1 MELVLIWMTGAFLV
15 GQTFRIISL
24 PPLVG
29 FILSGYLFTIIGM
42 SDDIGLLE
50 LPAEIGVELLLFS
63 IGLKIR
69 PSAFLNRYLIAV
81 VLIHTLFIT
90 VLFFLLSGINIPLE
104 EKIIICIALSF
115 SSTVIATKSLE
126 SRKELTS
133 FHGRLSVLIIIFQDI
148 IALAL
153 LGYMQSSS
161 LSISTLYLLILPV
174 FIPVIKFVLS
184 RIEDDEELLLLAT
197 ILISLFLGSYLFKYF
212 GLTGEIGALVMG
224 ILLSGYNSA
233 EKLSEKIWSL
243 REILLLAFF
252 ISIGMQITITND
264 AIGIFLILMSLLL
277 IKSIILFSL
286 LISFKLRSYTSFLM
300 IISLSTFSE
309 FSLIVMSILTK
320 QAAIDD
326 GIISAIILSVSISFI
341 IAAILN
347 KHAHRLYELC
357 EKYLI
362 KIERKTHH
370 PDEEPHTCGDAEVMI
385 LGLGRF
391 GGAIFDL
398 MNKNEIKTAGFDSNT
413 DLVKKFIKKKR
424 RAAFADA
431 EDPGFW
437 SKLRFG
443 KLRVIILALPEYEAQ
458 KRSIIQAR
466 RYGFDGKIIVP
477 SRAKEDTHELEILG
491 ADIIFDPY
499 EAAAIGISDN
509 LVKNIDNS

>member
-1 MELVLIWMTGAFLV
+1 MIWMTGAFFV
-15 GQTFRIISL
+15 GQVFRFISL
-24 PPLVG
+24 PPLAG
-29 FILSGYLFTIIGM
+29 FILSGYLFTILGM

-50 LPAEIGVELLLFS
+50 IPAEIGVELLLFS

-69 PSAFLNRYLIAV
+69 PSAFLNTYLIIV
-81 VLIHTLFIT
+81 VLLHTLFIT
-90 VLFFLLSGINIPLE
+90 MIFFLLSGIDLALE
-104 EKIIICIALSF
+104 GKIIICMALSF

-148 IALAL
+148 IALLL
-153 LGYMQSSS
+153 LGYMQVSS
-161 LSISTLYLLILPV
+161 LSFSTLYLLILPV
-174 FIPVIKFVLS
+174 FIPIIKFALN

-197 ILISLFLGSYLFKYF
+197 LIISLFLGSYVFKYF
-212 GLTGEIGALVMG
+212 GLTGEIGALVLG
-224 ILLSGYNSA
+224 ILLSGYSSA

-264 AIGIFLILMSLLL
+264 SIGIFFILMSLL
-277 IKSIILFSL
+277 IAKSIALFIL

-300 IISLSTFSE
+300 IISLATFSE
-309 FSLIVMSILTK
+309 FSLIVLSILAK
-320 QAAIDD
+320 QLTIDSNV
-326 GIISAIILSVSISFI
+326 ISAIILSVSVSFV
-341 IAAILN
+341 IASILN
-347 KHAHRLYELC
+347 KHAHKLYEIC

-370 PDEEPHTCGDAEVMI
+370 PDEEPHTCGDSEVMI

-398 MNKNEIKTAGFDSNT
+398 LNKNKIKSAGFDSDT
-413 DLVKKFIKKKR
+413 VLVKRFIKKNR

-466 RYGFDGKIIVP
+466 KYGFNGKIIVP
-477 SRAKEDTHELEILG
+477 SRTKEDSNELEQLG
-491 ADIIFDPY
+491 ADIIFDAY
-499 EAAAIGISDN
+499 EAAAIGISES